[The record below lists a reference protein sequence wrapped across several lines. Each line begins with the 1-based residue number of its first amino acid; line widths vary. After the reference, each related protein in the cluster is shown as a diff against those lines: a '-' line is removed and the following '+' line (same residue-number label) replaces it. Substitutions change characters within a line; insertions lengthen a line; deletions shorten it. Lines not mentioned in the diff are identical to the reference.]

1 MPYTIIQGDID
12 VEVLHLS
19 HVSSQI
25 QEGTLFFCIQGFQTD
40 GHDYA
45 KQVIEEGAV
54 AIVVEKLLE
63 GLPEGVTVIQVEN
76 TRESM
81 AYITAKFYEQPSS
94 YMNLVGVTGTNG
106 KTTTTFLISSI
117 LETAD
122 RKTGIIGTIENRVG
136 KKRIPSDRTTPDS
149 LELQKLFLQMKDENV
164 EDVIMEV
171 SSHSLALHRVTGCH
185 FKVAVFTNLTL
196 DHLDFHKTM
205 ENYKSAKAKLFGQC
219 EHAVINLDDEAA
231 EDMIKV
237 SKGKIITYGI
247 EKDADIKAYNIR
259 ITATGVTFTV
269 NISHEPLEFQ
279 LRIPGK
285 FSVYNGLAAIAT
297 CLTLGL
303 PPSIIQEGLAHVS
316 GVPGRFQTLRS
327 PMDYS
332 VIIDYAHAPDGL
344 ENVLTTVR
352 QFATGRVI
360 TVFGCGGDRDKSK
373 RPIMGKIAGQHS
385 NFCVLTS
392 DNPRSE
398 DPCQILREI
407 EQGIKDTDCPYTKIV
422 DRKQGI
428 LFALQEA
435 RPKDIVIIA
444 GKGHENYQEFENNRR
459 VHFDDVEIVEAYL
472 QEETE

>member
-1 MPYTIIQGDID
+1 
-12 VEVLHLS
+12 
-19 HVSSQI
+19 
-25 QEGTLFFCIQGFQTD
+25 
-40 GHDYA
+40 
-45 KQVIEEGAV
+45 
-54 AIVVEKLLE
+54 
-63 GLPEGVTVIQVEN
+63 
-76 TRESM
+76 
-81 AYITAKFYEQPSS
+81 
-94 YMNLVGVTGTNG
+94 
-106 KTTTTFLISSI
+106 
-117 LETAD
+117 
-122 RKTGIIGTIENRVG
+122 
-136 KKRIPSDRTTPDS
+136 
-149 LELQKLFLQMKDENV
+149 
-164 EDVIMEV
+164 
-171 SSHSLALHRVTGCH
+171 
-185 FKVAVFTNLTL
+185 
-196 DHLDFHKTM
+196 
-205 ENYKSAKAKLFGQC
+205 
-219 EHAVINLDDEAA
+219 
-231 EDMIKV
+231 
-237 SKGKIITYGI
+237 
-247 EKDADIKAYNIR
+247 
-259 ITATGVTFTV
+259 
-269 NISHEPLEFQ
+269 
-279 LRIPGK
+279 
-285 FSVYNGLAAIAT
+285 
-297 CLTLGL
+297 
-303 PPSIIQEGLAHVS
+303 
-316 GVPGRFQTLRS
+316 
-327 PMDYS
+327 MDYS